1 MSKILWVSASP
12 SLKYFHRRLL
22 NSLSKVV
29 EIEFWEYYQ
38 TLDEGSSI
46 DGAIDLLQE
55 YLSSNSDVPIH
66 LIGHG
71 IGGVIALGYARKH
84 PPKVASLTLLSVAV
98 QPGNNWHSYYYTQ
111 LQSFPCDRH
120 YMLRSIAIDLFPG
133 ICSTHIQDLAE
144 RLERDLLESPSN
156 CSLFKLDIL
165 PKGEVDMPVMIC
177 GSKDD
182 PVITSSA
189 LYDWRSHFKS
199 GSNIWRADT
208 GGHFF
213 HHFHSE
219 LVSDRIQQF
228 WQTLEPKLVL
238 HQLARAEFN

>member
-1 MSKILWVSASP
+1 MSRVLWVSASP

-22 NSLSKVV
+22 NSLSKIV

-46 DGAIDLLQE
+46 DGAIELLQE
-55 YLSSNSDVPIH
+55 YLSQLDAPIH

-71 IGGVIALGYARKH
+71 IGGVIALGYARKY
-84 PPKVASLTLLSVAV
+84 PPKVTSLTLLSVAV

-111 LQSFPCDRH
+111 LQSFPCDRN
-120 YMLRSIAIDLFPG
+120 YMLRSVAIDLFPG
-133 ICSTHIQDLAE
+133 ICSTHIQDLAD
-144 RLERDLLESPSN
+144 RLERDLVEAPSSH
-156 CSLFKLDIL
+156 SLFRLDIA
-165 PKGEVDMPVMIC
+165 PESGVEMPLMIC
-177 GSKDD
+177 GSQDD
-182 PVITSSA
+182 PVITSPA
-189 LYDWRSHFKS
+189 LYGWNSHFKT
-199 GSNIWRADT
+199 GDKIWRSTT

-219 LVSDRIQQF
+219 LVSGRIQQF
-228 WQTLEPKLVL
+228 WQKLESEIVL

>member
-1 MSKILWVSASP
+1 MSKVLWVSASP

-46 DGAIDLLQE
+46 DGAIELLEE
-55 YLSSNSDVPIH
+55 YLSQSDTPIH

-71 IGGVIALGYARKH
+71 IGGVIALGYARKY

-98 QPGNNWHSYYYTQ
+98 QPGNNWHSYYYNQ
-111 LQSFPCDRH
+111 LQSFPCDRN
-120 YMLRSIAIDLFPG
+120 YMLRSVAIDLFPG
-133 ICSTHIQDLAE
+133 ICSTHIQDLAD
-144 RLERDLLESPSN
+144 RLERDLLEAPSN

-165 PKGEVDMPVMIC
+165 PKGGVDMPVMIC

-182 PVITSSA
+182 PVITSPA
-189 LYDWRSHFKS
+189 LYGWKSHFKT
-199 GSNIWRADT
+199 GGNIWRSAT

-219 LVSDRIQQF
+219 LVSNRIQQF
-228 WQTLEPKLVL
+228 WQTLEPEKVL